1 MLLKIFAA
9 NRKNLQLEV
18 LYMEIKRNRYLN
30 TLISKKHNG
39 LIKVITGM
47 RRCGKSYLLFTLFKE
62 HLLSDGIDEDHIIE
76 IAFDAFENK
85 KYRDPDVLYPYLKE
99 QIKDDA
105 MYYVLLDEVQLLGEF
120 ESILNSLI
128 RMKNVDV
135 YVTGS
140 NARFLSKDVI
150 TEFRGR
156 GDEVH
161 MYPLSFAEFMSVYPG
176 TKQDGWNEYMLYG
189 GIPLVLEFTTPDQ
202 KIAFLKSLF
211 EETYISDIVGRH
223 NIRNKAELEELLN
236 ILSSAIGSLTNPQKL
251 SATFQTVKKKKISN
265 STIKRYI
272 DYLCD
277 SFLIDSAIRYDV
289 KGKKY
294 IDTPVKY
301 YFTDMGLRNARLN
314 FRQIKETH
322 SMENIIFNELKMR
335 GFNVDVGVIMQY
347 ETNEKGSNIR
357 KQLEI
362 DFVCNQG
369 SKRYYIQSAYA
380 IPDQAKMEQ
389 EQRSLMLT
397 GDFFKRMIITKDTP
411 APYYNESGVLIMN
424 VYDFL
429 LNENSLNF

>member
-1 MLLKIFAA
+1 
-9 NRKNLQLEV
+9 
-18 LYMEIKRNRYLN
+18 MEIKRDRYLN
-30 TLISKKHNG
+30 LLISKKHNG

-47 RRCGKSYLLFTLFKE
+47 RRCGKSYLLFTLFKDY
-62 HLLSDGIDEDHIIE
+62 LLSEGIEKSHIIE
-76 IAFDAFENK
+76 IAFDAYENK
-85 KYRDPDVLYPYLKE
+85 QYRDPDVLYPYLKE
-99 QIKDDA
+99 QIKDDG

-120 ESILNSLI
+120 EAILNSLT

-189 GIPLVLEFTTPDQ
+189 GLPLLLSFTTPDQ

-236 ILSSAIGSLTNPQKL
+236 ILSSAIGSLTNPEKL
-251 SATFQTVKKKKISN
+251 AATFRSVKNKKISSN
-265 STIKRYI
+265 TIKKYI

-277 SFLIDSAIRYDV
+277 SFLIDSAVRYDV

-314 FRQIKETH
+314 FRQLEETH
-322 SMENIIFNELKMR
+322 SMENIIFNELKIR

-347 ETNEKGSNIR
+347 DTNEKGNSIR

-362 DFVCNQG
+362 DFVCNKG

-397 GDFFKRMIITKDTP
+397 GDFFKRIIITKDTP
-411 APYYNESGVLIMN
+411 APYYNENGVLIMS

-429 LNENSLNF
+429 LNENSLDI

>member
-1 MLLKIFAA
+1 
-9 NRKNLQLEV
+9 
-18 LYMEIKRNRYLN
+18 MEIKRDRYLN
-30 TLISKKHNG
+30 TLISKEHNG

-62 HLLSDGIDEDHIIE
+62 HLLSEGVEEEHIIE

-99 QIKDDA
+99 QMKDNA

-161 MYPLSFAEFMSVYPG
+161 MYPLSFAEFMSVYQG

-202 KIAFLKSLF
+202 KSTFLKSLF

-236 ILSSAIGSLTNPQKL
+236 ILSSAIGSLTNPEKL
-251 SATFQTVKKKKISN
+251 SATFRTVKKKKISN

-277 SFLIDSAIRYDV
+277 SFLIDGAIRYDV

-314 FRQIKETH
+314 FRQLEETH

-335 GFNVDVGVIMQY
+335 GFNVDVGVIVQY
-347 ETNEKGSNIR
+347 DTNEKGNSIR

-397 GDFFKRMIITKDTP
+397 GDFFKRIIITKDAP
-411 APYYNESGVLIMN
+411 APYYNESGMLIMS

-429 LNENSLNF
+429 LNENSLEN

>member
-1 MLLKIFAA
+1 
-9 NRKNLQLEV
+9 
-18 LYMEIKRNRYLN
+18 MEIKRDRYLN
-30 TLISKKHNG
+30 LLISKKHNG

-47 RRCGKSYLLFTLFKE
+47 RRCGKSYLLFTLFKDY
-62 HLLSDGIDEDHIIE
+62 LLSEGIEKSHIIE
-76 IAFDAFENK
+76 IAFDAYENK
-85 KYRDPDVLYPYLKE
+85 QYRDPDVLYPYLKE
-99 QIKDDA
+99 KIKDDG

-120 ESILNSLI
+120 EAILNSLT

-176 TKQDGWNEYMLYG
+176 TKQAGWNEYMLYG
-189 GIPLVLEFTTPDQ
+189 GLPLVLSFTTPDQ

-236 ILSSAIGSLTNPQKL
+236 ILSSAIGSLTNPEKL
-251 SATFQTVKKKKISN
+251 AATFRSVKNKKISSN
-265 STIKRYI
+265 TIKKYI

-277 SFLIDSAIRYDV
+277 SFLIDSAVRYDV

-314 FRQIKETH
+314 FRQLEETH
-322 SMENIIFNELKMR
+322 SMENIIFNELKIR

-347 ETNEKGSNIR
+347 DTNEKGNSIR

-362 DFVCNQG
+362 DFVCNKG

-397 GDFFKRMIITKDTP
+397 GDFFKRIIITKDTP
-411 APYYNESGVLIMN
+411 APYYNENGVLIMS

-429 LNENSLNF
+429 LNENSLDI

>member
-1 MLLKIFAA
+1 
-9 NRKNLQLEV
+9 
-18 LYMEIKRNRYLN
+18 MEIKRDRYLN
-30 TLISKKHNG
+30 LLISKRHNG
-39 LIKVITGM
+39 LVKVITGM
-47 RRCGKSYLLFTLFKE
+47 RRCGKSYLLFHLFKE
-62 HLLSDGIDEDHIIE
+62 SLLLDGISEDHIIE

-85 KYRDPDVLYPYLKE
+85 PFRDPDVLYRYLKE
-99 QIKDDA
+99 QIKDDG

-120 ESILNSLI
+120 EAILNSLT

-176 TKQDGWNEYMLYG
+176 SKQDGWNEYMLYG
-189 GIPLVLEFTTPDQ
+189 GLPLVLNFPTPDQ

-223 NIRNKAELEELLN
+223 SIRNQAELEELLN
-236 ILSSAIGSLTNPQKL
+236 ILSSAIGSLTNPEKL
-251 SATFQTVKKKKISN
+251 SATFRSVKNKKISSN
-265 STIKRYI
+265 TIRRYL

-277 SFLIDSAIRYDV
+277 SFLIDTALRYDV
-289 KGKKY
+289 RGKKY
-294 IDTPVKY
+294 IDTPLKY

-314 FRQIKETH
+314 FRQLEETH
-322 SMENIIFNELKMR
+322 SMENILFNELKIR
-335 GFNVDVGVIMQY
+335 GFNVDVGVIIQH
-347 ETNEKGSNIR
+347 EPNENGNSVR

-362 DFVCNQG
+362 DFVCNKG
-369 SKRYYIQSAYA
+369 SQRYYIQSAYA
-380 IPDQAKMEQ
+380 IPDQAKLEQ

-397 GDFFKRMIITKDTP
+397 GDFFKRMIVTKDTP
-411 APYYNESGVLIMN
+411 APHYNDDGVLLMS

-429 LNENSLNF
+429 LDENSLER

>member
-1 MLLKIFAA
+1 
-9 NRKNLQLEV
+9 
-18 LYMEIKRNRYLN
+18 MEIKRNRYLN

-62 HLLSDGIDEDHIIE
+62 HLLSDGIDENHIIE

-85 KYRDPDVLYPYLKE
+85 KYRDPDVLYPYLKK

-105 MYYVLLDEVQLLGEF
+105 MYYILLDEVQLLGEF

-189 GIPLVLEFTTPDQ
+189 GIPLVLEFTTPNQ

-314 FRQIKETH
+314 FRQIEETH

-347 ETNEKGSNIR
+347 ETNEKGTNIR